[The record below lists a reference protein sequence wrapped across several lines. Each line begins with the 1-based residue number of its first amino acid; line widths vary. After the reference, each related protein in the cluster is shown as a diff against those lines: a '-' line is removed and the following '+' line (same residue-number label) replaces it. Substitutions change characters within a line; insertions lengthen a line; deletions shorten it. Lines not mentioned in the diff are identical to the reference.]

1 MDRFNRSF
9 KNSNENTTCELYT
22 DIVRLTKIY
31 VVNFLT
37 EEAVRKAGDKIHLVD
52 MDKVAL
58 YDNLCIGD
66 ETWLCISAL
75 EEEMDT
81 KPFLCIKAFYSAT
94 LQKFFKKFPF
104 GKIILQDFGIVQL
117 TKSYTVSTIKR
128 LAKRFPQIELDSPDS
143 LHLLDQEF
151 TDFLLSPEDLPDLRY
166 CKDCNEVEKLRP
178 GLFWWEVG
186 KIKTLLVE
194 LRFSNLAKLIAGPL
208 PILSSNADS
217 ERGFSILRIIHTD
230 QSTVVALMSLKFNSD
245 DCCHEVQFENII

>member
-1 MDRFNRSF
+1 M
-9 KNSNENTTCELYT
+9 CELYM

-52 MDKVAL
+52 MDKVTL
-58 YDNLCIGD
+58 YENLSIGD

-81 KPFLCIKAFYSAT
+81 KPFLCVKAFYSAT

-104 GKIILQDFGIVQL
+104 GDTILQDLGIVQL
-117 TKSYTVSTIKR
+117 TKTKSYNVSTIKR

-143 LHLLDQEF
+143 LHLLAQEF
-151 TDFLLSPEDLPDLRY
+151 TDFLLSPEDLPALRY

-194 LRFSNLAKLIAGPL
+194 LRFANLAKLMAGLLAIP
-208 PILSSNADS
+208 SSNADS
-217 ERGFSILRIIHTD
+217 ERGFSILRKIHAD